1 MQHKF
6 PGWKVLEFAELDS
19 TNNYCR
25 DLINS
30 GEAAEGTVVHALAQT
45 KGRGQGVKTWEGEPG
60 MNLTFS
66 VILRPD
72 FLNPADQF
80 MLSMIASVAIAGFL
94 STHTTG
100 ISIKWPNDI
109 YAGNK
114 KIAGILIENS
124 VMQNR
129 LDNSVMG
136 IGVNINQKHF
146 SAGLTSAVSLRQLT
160 GKVFDLRH
168 CLDSLCG
175 EIALLYNLLKNW
187 RHDEIKQRYTG
198 MLYRLNEKSTFRSS
212 GRKFS
217 AIPRGVDDT
226 GRLIVELPG
235 GGIKHFSLQELEFII
250 PQP

>member
-1 MQHKF
+1 MQQKF
-6 PGWKVLEFAELDS
+6 DGWKVLTFEELDS

-25 DLINS
+25 DLINRR
-30 GEAAEGTVVHALAQT
+30 EVAEGTVVHACVQT
-45 KGRGQGVKTWEGEPG
+45 KGRGQGEKTWEGEPG

-66 VILRPD
+66 VILRPE

-80 MLSMIASVAIAGFL
+80 MLSMIASLAIAGFL
-94 STHTTG
+94 SSHTAG

-129 LDNSVMG
+129 IDSSVMG

-146 SAGLTSAVSLRQLT
+146 GAGLASAVSLRQLT
-160 GKVFDLRH
+160 GEYFDLRH
-168 CLDSLCG
+168 CLDRLCG
-175 EIALLYNLLKNW
+175 EIALLYNLLKKGG
-187 RHDEIKQRYTG
+187 DGEIKERYTG
-198 MLYRLNEKSTFRSS
+198 MLYRLNEKITFRSS

-217 AIPRGVDDT
+217 AIQRGVDDT

-235 GGIKHFSLQELEFII
+235 GRIKHFSLQELEFII
-250 PQP
+250 P